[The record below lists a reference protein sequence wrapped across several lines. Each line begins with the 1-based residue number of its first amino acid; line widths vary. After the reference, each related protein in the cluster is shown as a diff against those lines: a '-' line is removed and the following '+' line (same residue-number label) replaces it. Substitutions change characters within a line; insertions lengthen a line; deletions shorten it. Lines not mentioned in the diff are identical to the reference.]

1 MLEQW
6 TAFAMSMDED
16 LGYDLSPP
24 VTVGAAG
31 ALGQDLAWKVA
42 SGRRLIDALGDE
54 EVRDEV
60 DVRPDALSAVAR
72 DASVRAALTTPP

>member
-1 MLEQW
+1 
-6 TAFAMSMDED
+6 MSMDED

-42 SGRRLIDALGDE
+42 AGRGLVEALADE
-54 EVRDEV
+54 GLRDEIEM
-60 DVRPDALSAVAR
+60 RPDALSAVAR